1 MEQLARQVASRLK
14 RGSGEH
20 TLANQP
26 LSALLEHLR
35 QHLRHLAPTLT
46 LEMDL
51 QEDPLLANA
60 EGWFR
65 VLSNLGYNAMD
76 AGASRLAI
84 TLHDR
89 DQSYRLQV
97 SDDGPAHAPSE
108 REGMGI
114 GLTLVS
120 TTLEQMGAHLEME
133 LGPRWTQARI
143 DWPRELAR

>member
-1 MEQLARQVASRLK
+1 MKKASPRSAVPICSVTHQLDTNPNVA
-14 RGSGEH
+14 
-20 TLANQP
+20 NP
-26 LSALLEHLR
+26 
-35 QHLRHLAPTLT
+35 
-46 LEMDL
+46 
-51 QEDPLLANA
+51 

-65 VLSNLGYNAMD
+65 VLCNLGYNAMD

-120 TTLEQMGAHLEME
+120 TTLEQMGAQLEME